1 MDHLTRGLHGV
12 DYSNPSRHGQWQL
25 ATAAAMPLAR
35 ATTARRTWAGTPG
48 VVRSLPPPAGELQGQ
63 GLCGA
68 RALPGVRSVRR
79 LHATT

>member
-1 MDHLTRGLHGV
+1 MD
-12 DYSNPSRHGQWQL
+12 YINSSRLGHWQL
-25 ATAAAMPLAR
+25 APAAATSLAR
-35 ATTARRTWAGTPG
+35 ATTTRRTWAGMPG
-48 VVRSLPPPAGELQGQ
+48 VARSLPPPAGGLLGQ

>member
-1 MDHLTRGLHGV
+1 MDYINSPRLGH
-12 DYSNPSRHGQWQL
+12 WQL
-25 ATAAAMPLAR
+25 APAAAISLAR
-35 ATTARRTWAGTPG
+35 ATTARRTWAGMPG
-48 VVRSLPPPAGELQGQ
+48 VVRPLPPPAGELQGQ